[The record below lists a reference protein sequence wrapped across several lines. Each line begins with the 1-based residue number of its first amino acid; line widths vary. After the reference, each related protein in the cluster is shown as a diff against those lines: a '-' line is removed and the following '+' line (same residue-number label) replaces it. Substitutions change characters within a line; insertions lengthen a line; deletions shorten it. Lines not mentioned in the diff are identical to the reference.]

1 MGKCATGKC
10 VDHNATACAIW
21 ALDDECVKNPGMMNA
36 ECPATCGVC
45 SMVCHDKDDSCLAWA
60 VDGQCDSNPEGMLTL
75 CPAACGVCHD
85 LEIFYRGA
93 IGGEKDE
100 L

>member
-1 MGKCATGKC
+1 
-10 VDHNATACAIW
+10 
-21 ALDDECVKNPGMMNA
+21 MMNA
-36 ECPATCGVC
+36 ECPQSCGVC
-45 SMVCHDKDDSCLAWA
+45 SMVCHDKDPSCLAWA
-60 VDGQCDSNPEGMLTL
+60 VEGQCESNAEGMLTL

-93 IGGEKDE
+93 IGPMKEE

>member
-1 MGKCATGKC
+1 
-10 VDHNATACAIW
+10 
-21 ALDDECVKNPGMMNA
+21 
-36 ECPATCGVC
+36 
-45 SMVCHDKDDSCLAWA
+45 MVCHDKDPSCLTWA
-60 VDGQCDSNPEGMLTL
+60 IDGQCEKNPEGMLTL

-93 IGGEKDE
+93 IAPEKEE